1 MSTID
6 NQVIEK
12 IEAVFSRLLNNDYF
26 GELVEANA
34 DYEELQSL
42 IEEYDYY
49 DQTFEV
55 DGKVGLK
62 DVKGNILVP
71 ALYKDF
77 PERYCSLFMRKRPVP
92 VMGDNDKYALVSTD
106 GTNTVLTPFEYD
118 AIYHKEFTSYYI
130 CAKREGDK
138 VLAGLL
144 GVTGEVLV
152 PCEMDYFY
160 ESKNGIEA
168 FKKADK
174 YGFYA
179 IDGTYLP
186 PMYDD
191 IELQDDGYVK
201 IKAGDKWGYLNSRC
215 DVVDNDSNEEL
226 FCIDYTYCYADLLGV
241 DDVESIIFS

>member
-6 NQVIEK
+6 NQIIEK
-12 IEAVFSRLLNNDYF
+12 IEAVFSRLLDNDYF

-77 PERYCSLFMRKRPVP
+77 PERYCSLFMRKRPMP

-118 AIYHKEFTSYYI
+118 AIYHKECTSYYI
-130 CAKREGDK
+130 CTKREGDK

-191 IELQDDGYVK
+191 VAGLWLCQD
-201 IKAGDKWGYLNSRC
+201 
-215 DVVDNDSNEEL
+215 
-226 FCIDYTYCYADLLGV
+226 
-241 DDVESIIFS
+241 